1 MRKNCAL
8 KVIYQVFVVGG
19 GFLLC
24 DLFFPTL
31 YLIAYMEHSNSFLL
45 YKFYIWSESQ
55 LGV

>member
-1 MRKNCAL
+1 MRKKCAL
-8 KVIYQVFVVGG
+8 KVIYQVFVVVV

-45 YKFYIWSESQ
+45 YKFY
-55 LGV
+55 V